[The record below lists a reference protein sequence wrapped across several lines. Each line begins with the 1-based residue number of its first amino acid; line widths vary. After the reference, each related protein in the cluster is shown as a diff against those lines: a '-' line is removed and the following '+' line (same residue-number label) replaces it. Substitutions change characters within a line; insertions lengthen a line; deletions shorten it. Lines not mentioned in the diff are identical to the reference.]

1 MKRFSLLILLLAVLS
16 WSMACGIF
24 GRSEPEGPE
33 RLVPD
38 SVLEMIVV
46 DVNEAALSRTELP
59 ADLERDVASL
69 EDFGDVARQARL
81 SLSAGQVMITEGRLD
96 FAGIRENLREQ
107 SYTIGAYRD
116 FDILESADAA
126 AGSALLE
133 DERFLISG
141 DYPALIDVL
150 RDKSRDS
157 GLFWNDGDDDLNRA
171 RDIAGDGLVVTASR
185 NCQLDD
191 NAGCEAVAWGFS
203 RGEERRTVIEG
214 SAALM
219 FRDAT
224 AAQGAAA
231 AIELSIG
238 ANDLMRLTEILTE
251 NATVTLKVDVNRD
264 DFHMLQFPI
273 SLRQR

>member
-81 SLSAGQVMITEGRLD
+81 SLSSGQVMITEGSLD
-96 FAGIRENLREQ
+96 FAGIREDLREQ
-107 SYTIGAYRD
+107 SYTNGAYRD